1 MIGYIKGRVTALFK
15 DFCFLETG
23 GIGYRIFISDKTRQQ
38 LMTGEEAKLF
48 TYMAVREDAI
58 LLYGFLGQE
67 EQELFLLLI
76 SISKIGPKV
85 AMGILSAMTPAAFV
99 GAVKAQ
105 NVTQLTK
112 LPGIGKK
119 TAERLLVELKDKVGV
134 FASVEAEISAVSAA
148 EQDEGMSGEAAR
160 ALMALGYEAE
170 EIFQVPPY
178 RIIGLII
185 DPYKLN
191 TIRSER
197 MKALG
202 FSGTANYTDIARIED
217 ELSYA
222 KEIMR
227 QLHCQV
233 LDVSNKAIE
242 ETASRIMA
250 IVQRNKE
257 LYGDKY

>member
-1 MIGYIKGRVTALFK
+1 M
-15 DFCFLETG
+15 
-23 GIGYRIFISDKTRQQ
+23 
-38 LMTGEEAKLF
+38 
-48 TYMAVREDAI
+48 YMAHKK
-58 LLYGFLGQE
+58 F
-67 EQELFLLLI
+67 
-76 SISKIGPKV
+76 KV
-85 AMGILSAMTPAAFV
+85 A
-99 GAVKAQ
+99 
-105 NVTQLTK
+105 N
-112 LPGIGKK
+112 LP
-119 TAERLLVELKDKVGV
+119 LVPEVPLP
-134 FASVEAEISAVSAA
+134 
-148 EQDEGMSGEAAR
+148 
-160 ALMALGYEAE
+160 E

-191 TIRSER
+191 TIRTER

-242 ETASRIMA
+242 ETASRIMS